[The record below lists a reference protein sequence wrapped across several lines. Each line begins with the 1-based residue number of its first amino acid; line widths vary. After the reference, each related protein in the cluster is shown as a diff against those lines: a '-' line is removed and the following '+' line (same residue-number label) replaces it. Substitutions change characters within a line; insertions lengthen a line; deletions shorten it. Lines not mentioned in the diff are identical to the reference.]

1 MVKEWEWLIF
11 SCMRTINLPAAN
23 VICAILIGVFS
34 FPARTMAETPATTS
48 HLEGTNGTAKSGLQF
63 SAGDGHPGHFR
74 LVCHDVSAY
83 EALVA
88 IAKRSG
94 YQLTFD
100 PAGEAACR
108 RLNLN
113 GVYCQP
119 WMGLDGAH
127 IEAVIAESVS
137 TYADVPSGHL
147 VRFVR
152 AKGKNAPARIALVNR
167 TALDANG
174 QVAFASPEMPQLKN
188 TNNKRK

>member
-1 MVKEWEWLIF
+1 
-11 SCMRTINLPAAN
+11 MRTINLPATI

-34 FPARTMAETPATTS
+34 FPVRTMAEATAAS
-48 HLEGTNGTAKSGLQF
+48 HPDVSNSQKSGMQF
-63 SAGDGHPGHFR
+63 SAGDGKPGHFR

-83 EALVA
+83 DALVA

-108 RLNLN
+108 RMNLN

-119 WMGLDGAH
+119 WMGLDGAR
-127 IEAVIAESVS
+127 IESVIAESVS

-152 AKGKNAPARIALVNR
+152 AKTKNAPARVTVVNR
-167 TALDANG
+167 TALDASG
-174 QVAFASPEMPQLKN
+174 QVAFASPETSQRKTN
-188 TNNKRK
+188 NNKRK

>member
-1 MVKEWEWLIF
+1 
-11 SCMRTINLPAAN
+11 MRTINLPATI
-23 VICAILIGVFS
+23 VICAILIGAFS
-34 FPARTMAETPATTS
+34 FPARTMAETTVSHPETTS
-48 HLEGTNGTAKSGLQF
+48 PGKTGMQF
-63 SAGDGHPGHFR
+63 SAGDGRPGHFR

-108 RLNLN
+108 RMNLN

-152 AKGKNAPARIALVNR
+152 AKGKNTPARIALVNR

-174 QVAFASPEMPQLKN
+174 QVAFASPEVSQRKN
-188 TNNKRK
+188 PNAKRK

>member
-1 MVKEWEWLIF
+1 
-11 SCMRTINLPAAN
+11 MRTINLPATI

-34 FPARTMAETPATTS
+34 FPARTMAETTAAS
-48 HLEGTNGTAKSGLQF
+48 HPEAASPQKPGMQF
-63 SAGDGHPGHFR
+63 SAGDGKPGHFR

-83 EALVA
+83 DALVA

-108 RLNLN
+108 RMNLN

-119 WMGLDGAH
+119 WMGLDGAR
-127 IEAVIAESVS
+127 IESVIAESVS
-137 TYADVPSGHL
+137 TFADVPSGHL

-152 AKGKNAPARIALVNR
+152 AKGKNAPARVTVLHR
-167 TALDANG
+167 TALDSNG
-174 QVAFASPEMPQLKN
+174 KVAFASPENSARKN
-188 TNNKRK
+188 TTSKRK